1 MSTIKLY
8 RHPLSGH
15 AHRVEVMLSLL
26 GINADIIDVDLLKGE
41 QKTPGFLKKNPLGQ
55 VPVLEDGEFTLS
67 DSNAIIVYLASK
79 YDPNR
84 SWLPTAPEKAA
95 VVQGYLTVAAGALAF
110 GPASARLVT
119 LFGASLDSDNAIALA
134 HSLLQRFDTDLS
146 SREWLAGD
154 QPTLADVANYAYIV
168 RAPEGNVSL
177 EDYAHVRAWL
187 QRFESLPGFVP
198 MQATAVGLAA

>member
-1 MSTIKLY
+1 
-8 RHPLSGH
+8 
-15 AHRVEVMLSLL
+15 MLSLL
-26 GINADIIDVDLLKGE
+26 GINADIIDVDLMKGE

>member
-26 GINADIIDVDLLKGE
+26 GINAEIIDVDLMKGE
-41 QKTPGFLKKNPLGQ
+41 QKTSVFLQKNPLGQ
-55 VPVLEDGEFTLS
+55 VPVLEDGDITLS

-79 YDPNR
+79 YDPSR
-84 SWLPTAPEKAA
+84 SWLPTAPEQAA
-95 VVQGYLTVAAGALAF
+95 IVQGYLTVAAGALAF

-119 LFGASLDSDNAIALA
+119 LFGAGLDPDNAIAIA
-134 HSLLQRFDTDLS
+134 HNLLQRLDNDLS
-146 SREWLAGD
+146 SRQWLAGN
-154 QPTLADVANYAYIV
+154 QPTLADVANYAYIA

-177 EDYAHVRAWL
+177 DDYTHVRAWL

-198 MQATAVGLAA
+198 MQSTAVGLAA

>member
-1 MSTIKLY
+1 MSTFKLY

-26 GINADIIDVDLLKGE
+26 GINAEIIDVDLMKGE
-41 QKTPGFLKKNPLGQ
+41 QKTSDFLQKNPLGQ
-55 VPVLEDGEFTLS
+55 VPVLEDGDITLS

-79 YDPNR
+79 YDPSR
-84 SWLPTAPEKAA
+84 SWLPTAPEQAA
-95 VVQGYLTVAAGALAF
+95 IVQGYLTVAAGALAF

-119 LFGASLDSDNAIALA
+119 LFGAGLDPDNAIAIA
-134 HSLLQRFDTDLS
+134 HNLLQRLDNDLS
-146 SREWLAGD
+146 SRQWLAGN
-154 QPTLADVANYAYIV
+154 QPTLADVANYAYIA

-177 EDYAHVRAWL
+177 DDYTHVRAWL

-198 MQATAVGLAA
+198 MQSTAVGLAA

>member
-26 GINADIIDVDLLKGE
+26 GINAEIIDVDLMKGE
-41 QKTPGFLKKNPLGQ
+41 QKTSDFLQKNPLGQ
-55 VPVLEDGEFTLS
+55 VPVLEDGDITLS

-79 YDPNR
+79 YDPSR
-84 SWLPTAPEKAA
+84 SWLPTAPEQAA
-95 VVQGYLTVAAGALAF
+95 IVQGYLTVAAGALAF

-119 LFGASLDSDNAIALA
+119 LFGAGLDPDNAIAIA
-134 HSLLQRFDTDLS
+134 HNLLQRLDNDLS
-146 SREWLAGD
+146 SRQWLAGN
-154 QPTLADVANYAYIV
+154 QPTLADVANYAYIA

-177 EDYAHVRAWL
+177 DDYTHVRAWL

-198 MQATAVGLAA
+198 MQSTAVGLAA